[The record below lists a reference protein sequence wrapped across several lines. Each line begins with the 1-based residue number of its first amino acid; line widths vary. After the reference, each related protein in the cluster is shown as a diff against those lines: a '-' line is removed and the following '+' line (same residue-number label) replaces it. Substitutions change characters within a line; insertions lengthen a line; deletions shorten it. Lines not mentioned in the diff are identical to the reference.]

1 MLDIITPIYNSN
13 YLSYLLQSI
22 ASSKY
27 IQKIN
32 VILVNDG
39 DNCDYSTIINSFN
52 ILNINY
58 LSYQKNQGP
67 GIARQYGID
76 NSVSP
81 FITFIDSDDIF
92 LSSGLDIIIET
103 IQNYPNKYLYLF
115 DFIENNTICSKI
127 DNFGT
132 IGQVYSRDFLKYYNI
147 KFPTE
152 EPYYLED
159 YGFNSACMYI
169 LKYYNLQDRI
179 YHIAKPLAKNPGR
192 ANSLTRK
199 NIDEFIHKNW
209 ARGSAWNTKYAIDV
223 ALQNGVSE
231 EFLFYDVSKIMSEQY
246 WFYCSTHPSYKEA
259 VLEGC
264 KYYYNNCYKKFQIK
278 FDVDL
283 ALEFWNN
290 NYAKKIKTASN
301 FLQFLKDLETT
312 G

>member
-58 LSYQKNQGP
+58 LSYQKNHGP
-67 GIARQYGID
+67 GIARQYGVD
-76 NSVSP
+76 NSASP

-92 LSSGLDIIIET
+92 LSNGLDIIIET

-115 DFIENNTICSKI
+115 DFIENDTICSKI

-179 YHIAKPLAKNPGR
+179 YHIVKPLAKNPGR
-192 ANSLTRK
+192 ENSLTRK
-199 NIDEFIHKNW
+199 NIDEFIYKNW

-246 WFYCSTHPSYKEA
+246 WFYCSTYPSYKEA

-278 FDVDL
+278 FGIDL
-283 ALEFWNN
+283 ALKFWNN
-290 NYAKKIKTASN
+290 NYVKKIKTSSN

-312 G
+312 E